1 MERFRLEVGRAQNI
15 QPKHIVGAIANEA
28 GIDSQ
33 HIDNIS
39 IQDDYSTVD
48 LPEGMPKDVLRHLQK
63 TWICGQPMRIHRL
76 GEDAPVDS
84 RGADKP
90 RHPRSDKPTTSERPT
105 RSGKLNL
112 GERTARS
119 SRPAQG
125 DKPPRSGKPNF
136 GDKPLRSGKPGKPAH
151 GKPAHGKADK
161 ARKPRKP

>member
-1 MERFRLEVGRAQNI
+1 MERFRMEVGRAQNI

-39 IQDDYSTVD
+39 INEDYSTVD

-63 TWICGQPMRIHRL
+63 TWICGQPMRIHRE
-76 GEDAPVDS
+76 GEPAPVDS

-90 RHPRSDKPTTSERPT
+90 RHPRSDKPTTGERGERPT

-119 SRPAQG
+119 SRPAHG

-136 GDKPLRSGKPGKPAH
+136 GDKPLRSGKSAKPAF
-151 GKPAHGKADK
+151 KKSDK
-161 ARKPRKP
+161 ARKPHKP